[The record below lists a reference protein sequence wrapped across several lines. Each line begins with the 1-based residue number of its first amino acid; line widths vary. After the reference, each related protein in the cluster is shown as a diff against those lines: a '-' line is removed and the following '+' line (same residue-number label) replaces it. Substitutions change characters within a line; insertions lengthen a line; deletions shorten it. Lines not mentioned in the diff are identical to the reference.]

1 MSQERAR
8 YRDYVSFR
16 LERVA
21 SMVRAEASK
30 IYQERC
36 GLDIRQLRVLRS
48 AAERPGSSV
57 SEIVEATMFERTLV
71 SRLISELASK
81 RLLTRRISQAD
92 ARQFHIE
99 ITRSGLAVVEA
110 ADGLGDQLNED
121 LLSSL
126 DAHERA
132 VLDRCLKKLIDWHPN
147 SADPV
152 VSRAAAIAR
161 ASTAAGTLMNGNDA
175 ASIGVESR
183 TNGRQKRVR
192 R

>member
-1 MSQERAR
+1 MRKLHIVQRAAFSYVQHSGVCWTTGRVAGGRMSQGRAR

-71 SRLISELASK
+71 SRLIS
-81 RLLTRRISQAD
+81 
-92 ARQFHIE
+92 
-99 ITRSGLAVVEA
+99 
-110 ADGLGDQLNED
+110 
-121 LLSSL
+121 
-126 DAHERA
+126 
-132 VLDRCLKKLIDWHPN
+132 
-147 SADPV
+147 
-152 VSRAAAIAR
+152 
-161 ASTAAGTLMNGNDA
+161 
-175 ASIGVESR
+175 
-183 TNGRQKRVR
+183 
-192 R
+192 